1 MISLHTSP
9 PAPQAVDRAPRV
21 SVLLPVFDEE
31 PSRLRQAAES
41 ILTQTFADL
50 ELLVLDD
57 GSTRGD
63 TRAAVARL
71 GAADARTRVVQCP
84 RLGLA
89 RVLNVGLAAARG
101 EYVARQDSDDWSDRD
116 RIARQV
122 ELLEARADLD
132 VAGTQALLHRA
143 DGGTLWP
150 TRLAED
156 PREVAEALGS
166 GTNPF
171 FHGSTC
177 FRTAV
182 ARAAGGYR
190 AEFCGAEDLDLF
202 WRLAGGGRGANLGQV
217 LYHYRFTPGSISSER
232 AIEQSAVHAA
242 VVRWHR
248 ARARS
253 EPLRVEATV
262 TEREQRRNVRL
273 GRLRQADRLLLAGS
287 TAAAWRVYGSEI
299 LRAPAEALAWAK
311 AARAAAFLLYPPAG
325 AMLWAAV
332 GRRRGGRRPE

>member
-1 MISLHTSP
+1 MTSLHTSSPAP
-9 PAPQAVDRAPRV
+9 PADDRAPRV

-50 ELLVLDD
+50 ELLLLDD
-57 GSTRGD
+57 GSTRAE
-63 TRAAVARL
+63 TRAALAGL
-71 GAADARTRVVQCP
+71 ASADARTRLLPCP
-84 RLGLA
+84 RMGLA
-89 RVLNVGLAAARG
+89 RVLNVGIAAARG
-101 EYVARQDSDDWSDRD
+101 EYIARQDSDDWSDRD

-122 ELLEARADLD
+122 ALLEARADLD

-143 DGGTLWP
+143 DGTALWP
-150 TRLAED
+150 TRLAEH
-156 PREVAEALGS
+156 PPEVAEALSRGA
-166 GTNPF
+166 NPF

-242 VVRWHR
+242 VVRR
-248 ARARS
+248 QQSRGQGESLSQETAGA
-253 EPLRVEATV
+253 
-262 TEREQRRNVRL
+262 ERERRRAVRL

-287 TAAAWRVYGSEI
+287 TAAAWRVYGREI

-325 AMLWAAV
+325 AKLWAA
-332 GRRRGGRRPE
+332 GGRGGRQG